1 MRPRIFITQPVASS
15 AIARLQQVADVDLN
29 PDPLHIVTRDALL
42 AAVRRHDILFCLL
55 HDRVDAEVIDANPA
69 LRAIAS
75 MTIKPADIDVAAA
88 TARHIPV
95 TTIPSPLL
103 DDATAD
109 LAWSLLL
116 AVARRVAEGDR
127 LVRSGIFPGSQSNY
141 LEGGSVTGKVL
152 GIVGMGGVG
161 RAAAQRARGFR
172 MKVLYHDPRRLP
184 PEEEAELGI
193 TWVEFEE
200 LLRRSDF
207 VSIHANLTKETRHL
221 FGKREFGLMKPSA
234 YLINT
239 ARGPIVDER
248 ALVQALAEKQI
259 AGAGLDVY
267 EREPRPAKAL
277 LAMHNVVLTPHVGS
291 AIGVLREAMAHV
303 VADNIL
309 AVIEGRQPPNCWNS
323 ELYSELSSVQAAGR
337 RVRRRRTA

>member
-29 PDPLHIVTRDALL
+29 PDPLHIVTRDELL
-42 AAVRRHDILFCLL
+42 AAVRSHDVLFCLL
-55 HDRVDAEVIDANPA
+55 HDRVDAEVIEANPA
-69 LRAIAS
+69 LRAVAS
-75 MTIKPADIDVAAA
+75 MTITPADIDVAAA
-88 TARHIPV
+88 TARRIPV
-95 TTIPSPLL
+95 TTIPSLLL
-103 DDATAD
+103 DDAAAD

-116 AVARRVAEGDR
+116 AVARRIAEGDR
-127 LVRSGIFPGSQSNY
+127 LIRAGTFPGSQSCY
-141 LEGGSVTGKVL
+141 LEGGGVTGKVL

-172 MKVLYHDPRRLP
+172 MKVLYCDPRRLP
-184 PEEEAELGI
+184 PEEEAELGVI
-193 TWVEFEE
+193 WVEFEE

-207 VSIHANLTKETRHL
+207 VSIHAKLTKETRHL
-221 FGKREFGLMKPSA
+221 FGRREFGLMKPSA

-267 EREPRPAKAL
+267 EREPRLAKAL